1 MLIVAQHLPTL
12 EEFKFP
18 PCGSGRDDETANI
31 RTGAA
36 RDDSG
41 ENDCSPVAVDSACLR
56 PCLVGGKDPR
66 RSKHKTSHGGGEKKF
81 DNQTTRVECPTAG
94 AKPLRKGR
102 GVRPNGALKGV
113 HRLEARFL
121 KRVVDAEV
129 QVGDGF
135 YESEV
140 EINLNTQHCSA
151 SIF

>member
-12 EEFKFP
+12 EKFKFQ
-18 PCGSGRDDETANI
+18 PCASGRDDETPNI

-36 RDDSG
+36 RDDSV
-41 ENDCSPVAVDSACLR
+41 ERDRAPVAANGACIR
-56 PCLVGGKDPR
+56 PCLVGGKDSR
-66 RSKHKTSHGGGEKKF
+66 MSEHKKRHGGGEKKF

-121 KRVVDAEV
+121 KRVVDAEA

-140 EINLNTQHCSA
+140 EINLNTQACSA

>member
-1 MLIVAQHLPTL
+1 MLIVALHNPTL
-12 EEFKFP
+12 EEFTLP
-18 PCGSGRDDETANI
+18 PWGFGLGDESANM
-31 RTGAA
+31 RTDAA

-41 ENDCSPVAVDSACLR
+41 GRDRAPVAVDSACLR
-56 PCLVGGKDPR
+56 PGLVGGKDAR
-66 RSKHKTSHGGGEKKF
+66 RSEHKKRHGGGEKKF

-140 EINLNTQHCSA
+140 KINLNTQACSA